1 MKTLVLFR
9 HGKSRW
15 DEGPIPDR
23 ERGLAPRGV
32 KAARRMGRFLAR
44 AGPVP
49 DRVLCSP
56 AVRAAET
63 LRHAADA
70 GAWRASVGMVPE
82 LCGASCGDVLACL
95 AAAGD
100 AGTVVV
106 VGHEP
111 SCSETLAALIGAAAT
126 RFPTAAMACVR
137 LDVTR
142 WDDVTPGRGAL
153 LWLVT
158 PRLLARLDGREPAP

>member
-23 ERGLAPRGV
+23 RRALAPRGV

-70 GAWRASVGMVPE
+70 GAWRAPVDVVPA
-82 LCGASCGDVLACL
+82 LYGASCGDVLAGL
-95 AAAGD
+95 AAAGE

-111 SCSETLAALIGAAAT
+111 SCSETVSALVGGAAV
-126 RFPTAAMACVR
+126 RFPTAALACVR
-137 LDVTR
+137 IDAAR
-142 WDDVTPGRGAL
+142 WDEVRPGGGGL
-153 LWLVT
+153 LWFVT
-158 PRLLARLDGREPAP
+158 PRLLARLDG

>member
-1 MKTLVLFR
+1 MKTLFLFR
-9 HGKSRW
+9 HGKSTW
-15 DEGPIPDR
+15 DAGPVPDR

-56 AVRAAET
+56 AVRTAET

-70 GAWRASVGMVPE
+70 GAWRASVEVVPE
-82 LCGASCGDVLACL
+82 LYGASCGDVLACL
-95 AAAGD
+95 PVAGE
-100 AGTVVV
+100 AETVVV

-111 SCSETLAALIGAAAT
+111 SCSETLAALIGGAAA
-126 RFPTAAMACVR
+126 RFPTAALACVR
-137 LDVTR
+137 LDVAR
-142 WDDVTPGRGAL
+142 WDDVTPGRGEL

-158 PRLLARLDGREPAP
+158 PRLLARLDGRDSAS